1 MDSKNAHL
9 YLPFV
14 QALAEGKV
22 VEFNA
27 YGNVWEKSQDYTFSA
42 APENYRI
49 AKPKTIVKSRRYIW
63 TDHFLSAKPNVGIC
77 NSEYEY
83 FAAQES
89 RYFVKWIDPDWV
101 LTEV

>member
-22 VEFNA
+22 VEYYNGSKWINQEE
-27 YGNVWEKSQDYTFSA
+27 YIFSS
-42 APENYRI
+42 APEDYRI

-63 TDHFLSAKPNVGIC
+63 KDNDLND
-77 NSEYEY
+77 EYSIFTVQTEEEINY
-83 FAAQES
+83 VTNAS
-89 RYFVKWIDPDWV
+89 NLVKWIDEDWV
-101 LTEV
+101 YTEI